1 MGYAIIERRNSTLFL
16 KRRRRKGKDTV
27 KIGIHNWFGYRIE
40 HKERLRLI
48 KEAGFDS
55 VLLWWGDEPEGDEK
69 DKQSLPDA
77 ARALGLEVENIHAPF
92 DNANLLWTDDL
103 QAEEIMNRYKQCIL
117 YCSVHQIPTTVLHLT
132 GGDTPPPPSELGL
145 QRIKALTEL
154 AEQKNV
160 NIAMENVRRFEH
172 IQFVFDRIQSDR
184 LGFCYDSGHENC
196 FTKGANLLDLFG
208 DRLFALHLHDNDE
221 TGDLHLLPGDGTVH
235 WESVMKK
242 IKACHYPGPL
252 TLEVNT
258 EFTDLYEGLS
268 ASRFLNIAYE
278 RIKSMIV

>member
-208 DRLFALHLHDNDE
+208 DRLLRFICTTTTKREIFTCYRE
-221 TGDLHLLPGDGTVH
+221 TVPSIGNP
-235 WESVMKK
+235 S
-242 IKACHYPGPL
+242 
-252 TLEVNT
+252 
-258 EFTDLYEGLS
+258 
-268 ASRFLNIAYE
+268 
-278 RIKSMIV
+278 